1 MLIENT
7 FEVEADPDV
16 VFAFL
21 QNAHNVAACFPGAE
35 LTEELGDDSFKGKVK
50 VKLGPVT
57 ASFTGTATIIELD
70 EKARTAV
77 LSAKGKDAR
86 GAGTAQAK
94 AKMRVEPSGNGSQ
107 VFLETDLTVS
117 GRLAQFG
124 RGIMADV
131 SARMVGDMAKSVQE
145 RIEAEQGEQK
155 PAAEAEPAA
164 EQAAAE
170 GAEPKATETK
180 PAQTKPAQTKPAETK
195 QPEQPASA
203 IKGTTLLKVMV
214 AGMFRRLFARLRGR
228 SRT

>member
-35 LTEELGDDSFKGKVK
+35 LTEELGDDSFRGKVK

-57 ASFTGTATIIELD
+57 ASFTGTATIVELD

-94 AKMRVEPSGNGSQ
+94 AKMRVEPSGNGAQ

-131 SARMVGDMAKSVQE
+131 SARMVGDMAKCVQE
-145 RIEAEQGEQK
+145 RIEAEQGERK
-155 PAAEAEPAA
+155 PAAAEAEPAA
-164 EQAAAE
+164 EQAATSE
-170 GAEPKATETK
+170 GAEPKTAEPKAATETK
-180 PAQTKPAQTKPAETK
+180 PA
-195 QPEQPASA
+195 EQPASA